1 MKKSEVIT
9 RFAPAIEAAMVDC
22 YRSVLRYDGQIQ
34 YGVYVYS
41 DGTVR
46 TIEQVQGDNARLA
59 KDENDPRELYY
70 VTTVSA
76 PGVDVFDLAG
86 IVDIPETEE
95 EEEVAKAEAIE
106 WLVEDYEAAGADEA
120 LESVIRN
127 AEIDEY

>member
-1 MKKSEVIT
+1 MKKSEVIS

-76 PGVDVFDLAG
+76 PCVDVFDLAG
-86 IVDIPETEE
+86 ITDTSETEE
-95 EEEVAKAEAIE
+95 EAEVAKAEAIE

-120 LESVIRN
+120 LESIISN

>member
-1 MKKSEVIT
+1 MKKSEVIS

-59 KDENDPRELYY
+59 KDANDPRELYY

-86 IVDIPETEE
+86 IADNSETEE
-95 EEEVAKAEAIE
+95 EQEVAKAEAID
-106 WLVEDYEAAGADEA
+106 WLVEDYEASGADEA
-120 LESVIRN
+120 LDSIIRN

>member
-46 TIEQVQGDNARLA
+46 TIEQVQGDSARLA
-59 KDENDPRELYY
+59 KDESDPRELYY

-86 IVDIPETEE
+86 IADNSETEE
-95 EEEVAKAEAIE
+95 EQEVAKAEAID
-106 WLVEDYEAAGADEA
+106 WLVEDYEASGADEA
-120 LESVIRN
+120 LDSIIRN

>member
-1 MKKSEVIT
+1 MKKSEVIS

-22 YRSVLRYDGQIQ
+22 YRSVLRYDGRIQ

-59 KDENDPRELYY
+59 KDESDPRELYY

-86 IVDIPETEE
+86 ITDTSETEE
-95 EEEVAKAEAIE
+95 EAEVAKAEAID

-120 LESVIRN
+120 LDSVIRN